1 MRKQPV
7 VPTVRGHVAPRAL
20 VVEDDEEL
28 VRLMTSFLR
37 DQGYEVV
44 AATDGVVARTHLFSM
59 GFDVAVVDVGIP
71 RLSGLE
77 LLREARR
84 AQPDLPVVVISGSP
98 EHQVAAFDLG
108 AEAFLLKPVRPE
120 VVLAV
125 LERAMRFARLLASER
140 AARARAEQALRA
152 SQQLLAVVSHDL
164 RTPLNVLG
172 LSLSLLARETR
183 TVGTRPGLYRR
194 VELAQRAV
202 VNMQNLVEGLLDQS
216 TLEQGQLRLRRGRA
230 DAGALAR
237 EFAET
242 LQQLAEDRGL
252 LVETSIP
259 EAPIRVV
266 CDRER
271 VMRVLANLGANAVKH
286 TPPGGRICVGV
297 DPVDDGVRFFVSDTG
312 PGVPAE
318 AMPHLFQP
326 YWQERPGV
334 EGVGL
339 GLYIARGL
347 VEAHGGRIEC
357 ESAPGA
363 GATFSFV
370 LPRRAAAPEATVPA
384 LAG

>member
-1 MRKQPV
+1 M
-7 VPTVRGHVAPRAL
+7 TAAPRAL
-20 VVEDDEEL
+20 VAEDDTDL
-28 VRLMTSFLR
+28 VGLMTVFLR
-37 DQGYEVV
+37 DHGYEVV
-44 AATDGVVARTHLFSM
+44 AATDGVVARSHLF
-59 GFDVAVVDVGIP
+59 GTTFDVAIVDIGIP

-84 AQPDLPVVVISGSP
+84 AQPDLPVVVISGSA

-120 VVLAV
+120 VVLAA

-152 SQQLLAVVSHDL
+152 SQQLLATVSHDL

-172 LSLSLLARETR
+172 LSLSLLGREA
-183 TVGTRPGLYRR
+183 TVANQGVRRR

-216 TLEQGQLRLRRGRA
+216 TLEQGRLRLRRARA

-242 LQQLAEDRGL
+242 LQQLAEDRCL
-252 LVETSIP
+252 QVEMSIP
-259 EAPIRVV
+259 EVPLLVV

-286 TPPGGRICVGV
+286 TPRGGQIRVAV
-297 DPVDDGVRFFVSDTG
+297 DRVEEGVRFSVSDSG
-312 PGVPAE
+312 PGVPPE
-318 AMPHLFQP
+318 ALPHLFQP

-347 VEAHGGRIEC
+347 VEAHGGRIGC
-357 ESAPGA
+357 ESPPGG

-370 LPRRAAAPEATVPA
+370 LPGRAAAVVDEAPA